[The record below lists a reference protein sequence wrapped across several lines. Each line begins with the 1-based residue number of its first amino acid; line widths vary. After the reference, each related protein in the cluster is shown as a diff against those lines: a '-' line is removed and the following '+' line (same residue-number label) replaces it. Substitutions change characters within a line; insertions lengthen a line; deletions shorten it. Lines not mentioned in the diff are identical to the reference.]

1 MSLTLSS
8 LALCTITFLYAR
20 ATITQ
25 RFTRLPGA
33 GGQGVGKLTGVGP
46 VVHQEELEILL
57 IADEQFSESILQ
69 HVSGLFSRS
78 ITDTWE
84 GLVAS
89 ESSTDS
95 AINTVRES
103 PRFLWINDMS

>member
-20 ATITQ
+20 ATITHQ
-25 RFTRLPGA
+25 FTRLPGA
-33 GGQGVGKLTGVGP
+33 GGQGVGKLAGVCP
-46 VVHQEELEILL
+46 VVHEEKLEILF

-78 ITDTWE
+78 IADAWE
-84 GLVAS
+84 GLVTS

-95 AINTVRES
+95 AINTVGES
-103 PRFLWINDMS
+103 PRSL